1 MSFFTHSNV
10 SSLDKLEPAAS
21 NLLNLK
27 NKLRKSLLSTSLGST
42 IMLTLILKA
51 SLETGKSNN
60 NMNTW
65 SLLAQSLLTSV
76 AEGVKLGAFLV
87 QFNLAETTL
96 ANLLSLDNKLKP
108 AWLNLMVRIKTEV
121 SFTQYFNHF
130 FSRNCQRELR

>member
-1 MSFFTHSNV
+1 MYWNIF
-10 SSLDKLEPAAS
+10 SLDKLEPAAS

-27 NKLRKSLLSTSLGST
+27 NKLKRSLLATSLGST

-108 AWLNLMVRIKTEV
+108 AWLNLMVRTKNQTNYCDIIEDCL
-121 SFTQYFNHF
+121 F
-130 FSRNCQRELR
+130 